1 MKSADLKKKLEQMKG
16 KQKRTPE
23 NSLKR
28 AWRTVQQSTGIQ
40 KKKLIKQ
47 FNSSLNPLKE
57 FLTKHQTKLNQLNG
71 KLEQKKEQFKNLSE
85 VSNPKKLSYLRN
97 LSKAFN
103 DISTGKTTVI
113 SSDIAKTN
121 EVKALMNYT
130 FFKGGGYS
138 NNKLTLAGRTLK
150 NINEQ
155 RKFFGIFLD
164 DQERQ
169 SHKERLANDQH
180 FSPAKNIN
188 KSQNKGKGRGI

>member
-1 MKSADLKKKLEQMKG
+1 
-16 KQKRTPE
+16 
-23 NSLKR
+23 
-28 AWRTVQQSTGIQ
+28 
-40 KKKLIKQ
+40 
-47 FNSSLNPLKE
+47 
-57 FLTKHQTKLNQLNG
+57 
-71 KLEQKKEQFKNLSE
+71 
-85 VSNPKKLSYLRN
+85 
-97 LSKAFN
+97 
-103 DISTGKTTVI
+103 
-113 SSDIAKTN
+113 
-121 EVKALMNYT
+121 MNYT

-150 NINEQ
+150 DINEQ